1 MNVFGKGK
9 QMKKMIIFVL
19 GMFLLAGCGDKEYYL
34 SYGGTI
40 IPDSNKTKYTEFVE
54 KTISAASFHM
64 TTADYEDPE
73 DLVEEARK
81 SADQLFSVTYY
92 DLSCRGF
99 GCDVQYIKFDQMT
112 SEESK
117 IYDSLLNVRSK
128 NFNRA
133 MR

>member
-1 MNVFGKGK
+1 
-9 QMKKMIIFVL
+9 MKKMIVFVL
-19 GMFLLAGCGDKEYYL
+19 GMFLLVGCEKKYSLGV
-34 SYGGTI
+34 GGI
-40 IPDSNKTKYTEFVE
+40 IVPDSNKTNYAEHVQ
-54 KTISAASFHM
+54 KTIAAASFHM

-73 DLVEEARK
+73 DLVEEARN
-81 SADQLFSVTYY
+81 SANQLFSVTYY
-92 DLSCRGF
+92 ELKCDGY
-99 GCDVQYIKFDQMT
+99 GCDRFRVPFDQMT